1 VVAAGA
7 GERQNEGASGRWKER
22 VRNGRGKIGE
32 GRRVRARED
41 RGGGRRGEITC
52 ICEGDEEDEGDRT
65 LIELLVSLACGVGT
79 LRD

>member
-22 VRNGRGKIGE
+22 VRNGRGK
-32 GRRVRARED
+32 RRRARARED
-41 RGGGRRGEITC
+41 KGGGERGEITC
-52 ICEGDEEDEGDRT
+52 VCGGDEEDEGDRT